1 MLSSNRSTLTFCD
14 LLWHCDHVDNC
25 CVHRCCVDV
34 ASLIFFSTY
43 QVATRRAAISLR
55 RRRSLARRVSGSLFL
70 ILYCSAGIR
79 YNSNDRCCSYNSK
92 IFYALLPPS
101 CSSPLLYICKS
112 KFVISADILGSPA
125 IVFNFVFL
133 GGGLLGRGVNKF
145 LYSLYYCIVNKDE
158 VV

>member
-1 MLSSNRSTLTFCD
+1 VLP
-14 LLWHCDHVDNC
+14 
-25 CVHRCCVDV
+25 RCSIINIC
-34 ASLIFFSTY
+34 STY

-55 RRRSLARRVSGSLFL
+55 RRRRSLVRRVSGNLFL
-70 ILYCSAGIR
+70 ILYCSTADIR

-92 IFYALLPPS
+92 IFYALLLPS